1 MLFQVP
7 YLHHQHMGITWEG
20 LGEGIP
26 DGQEEG
32 RAVGREVGEEEGLEV
47 TVVGNCEGIRL
58 GEVDGALL
66 GTCKPEVND

>member
-47 TVVGNCEGIRL
+47 TVVGNCEGI
-58 GEVDGALL
+58 
-66 GTCKPEVND
+66 